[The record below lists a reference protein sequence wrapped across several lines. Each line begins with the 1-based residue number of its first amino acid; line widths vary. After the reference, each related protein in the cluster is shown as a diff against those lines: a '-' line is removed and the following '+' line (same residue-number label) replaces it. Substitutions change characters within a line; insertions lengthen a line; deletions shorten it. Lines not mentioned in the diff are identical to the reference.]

1 MNVLILPV
9 GRIGQCRALVPRLAD
24 AFRSSSGANARVRA
38 LCDPAASWNGERDRM
53 RLADAVERYS
63 GTVQVFVRCLG
74 DGALS
79 NAALAQTPDVLVR
92 RRAFWGDDAWRNLE
106 LWLRERFDAKEPAWR
121 TGASAE
127 LARVVQD
134 FEHGPAANFIDIA
147 SSEWLRSQD
156 LPIDD
161 DAEQRR
167 LQAQVAPLIGSI
179 DGGDPDRAEQASQ
192 RVRDILARKYPRD

>member
-9 GRIGQCRALVPRLAD
+9 GRIGQCQALVPRVAE
-24 AFRSSSGANARVRA
+24 AFRNSSGANARVRA
-38 LCDPAASWNGERDRM
+38 LCDPAASWEGERDRT
-53 RLADAVERYS
+53 RLADAVERYG

-74 DGALS
+74 DGLFSTTALTQ
-79 NAALAQTPDVLVR
+79 AEDVLAR
-92 RRAFWGDDAWRNLE
+92 RRVFWGDDAWRNLE
-106 LWLRERFDAKEPAWR
+106 LWLRERFDAREPAWR
-121 TGASAE
+121 TGAGAE
-127 LARVVQD
+127 LARAVQD
-134 FEHGPAANFIDIA
+134 FENGPAANFIDIA
-147 SSEWLRSQD
+147 SREWLHSQD